1 MAMTEA
7 QGKVLLT
14 VEDLHLSFGGVKV
27 LNAID
32 LYVQKG
38 DIFSIIGPNGAGK
51 TSLLNCINMHYRP
64 DQGGITYVGKDL
76 NGLKPHAIAGLGIAR
91 TFQKVELFQG
101 MTVLDNIK
109 LGRHFLM
116 KFSLLGSFLRLPDIV
131 NDEMKHRKEIEE
143 QIIDFMGLSSFRY
156 SPVGILPLGVRKRV
170 DMARALAMGPRLLL
184 LDEIMSGMAVE
195 EKEDIASYILDVH
208 RDLGVTIVWIEHDLA
223 PVMDLSNRVC
233 VLNFGTKIAEG
244 TPQEVQ
250 KDPQVIEAYL
260 GRQKENQNLNL
271 DSKQAG

>member
-1 MAMTEA
+1 MGTNRND
-7 QGKVLLT
+7 LLRI
-14 VEDLHLSFGGVKV
+14 EGLHLAFGGVQV
-27 LNAID
+27 LTEIS
-32 LYVQKG
+32 LSVKKG

-64 DQGGITYVGKDL
+64 QGGGIIFDGKEL
-76 NGLKPHAIAGLGIAR
+76 NRLKPHTVATLGVAR

-116 KFSLLGSFLRLPDIV
+116 KFSLLGSFFRLPNIAR
-131 NDEMKHRKEIEE
+131 DELKHREEIEE
-143 QIIDFMGLSSFRY
+143 EIIDFMGLSSFRY

-170 DMARALAMGPRLLL
+170 DMARALAMKPKLLL
-184 LDEIMSGMAVE
+184 LDEIMSGMAIE

-223 PVMDLSNRVC
+223 AVMDLSDRVC

-244 TPQEVQ
+244 TPDEVQ
-250 KDPQVIEAYL
+250 EDPKVIEAYL
-260 GRQKENQNLNL
+260 GRQKERQGR
-271 DSKQAG
+271 SC

>member
-1 MAMTEA
+1 MAVTEMH
-7 QGKVLLT
+7 KDHLLKIAG
-14 VEDLHLSFGGVKV
+14 LSLAFGGVQV
-27 LNAID
+27 LTGIT
-32 LYVQKG
+32 LSVKQG

-64 DQGGITYVGKDL
+64 QAGGIVFDGREL
-76 NGLKPHAIAGLGIAR
+76 NRLKPHAVASLGVAR

-116 KFSLLGSFLRLPDIV
+116 KFSLLGSFFRLPNV
-131 NDEMKHRKEIEE
+131 ARDELKHRAEIEE
-143 QIIDFMGLSSFRY
+143 EIIDFMGLSSFRY

-170 DMARALAMGPRLLL
+170 DMARALAMKPKLLL

-208 RDLGVTIVWIEHDLA
+208 RDMGVTIVWIEHDLA
-223 PVMDLSNRVC
+223 AVMDLSDRVC

-244 TPQEVQ
+244 TPEEVQ
-250 KDPQVIEAYL
+250 EDQKVIEAYL
-260 GRQKENQNLNL
+260 GRQK
-271 DSKQAG
+271 KR

>member
-1 MAMTEA
+1 MAVTEA
-7 QGKVLLT
+7 TKHALLEIT
-14 VEDLHLSFGGVKV
+14 DLHLSFGGVKV
-27 LNAID
+27 LNGIT
-32 LYVQKG
+32 LSVPRG
-38 DIFSIIGPNGAGK
+38 VIFSIIGPNGAGK

-64 DQGGITYVGKDL
+64 QHGGIYFDGTEL
-76 NGLKPHAIAGLGIAR
+76 NGIKPHAVAGLGIAR
-91 TFQKVELFQG
+91 TFQKVELFHG

-116 KFSLLGSFLRLPDIV
+116 ESSLLGSFFRFPNMV
-131 NDEMKHRKEIEE
+131 RDEMTHREDIEE
-143 QIIDFMGLSSFRY
+143 GIIDFMGLSSFRY

-170 DMARALAMGPRLLL
+170 DMARALAMRPKLLL

-195 EKEDIASYILDVH
+195 EKEDIASYIMDVQ

-223 PVMDLSNRVC
+223 PVMDLSQRVC

-244 TPQEVQ
+244 SPEEVQ

-260 GRQKENQNLNL
+260 GRQKE
-271 DSKQAG
+271 G

>member
-1 MAMTEA
+1 MGTN
-7 QGKVLLT
+7 GNDLLRI
-14 VEDLHLSFGGVKV
+14 EELNLAFGGVQV
-27 LNAID
+27 LTGIS
-32 LYVQKG
+32 LSVKKG

-64 DQGGITYVGKDL
+64 QGGGIIFDGKEL
-76 NGLKPHAIAGLGIAR
+76 NRLKPHTVATLGVAR

-116 KFSLLGSFLRLPDIV
+116 KFSLMGSFFRLPNITR
-131 NDEMKHRKEIEE
+131 DELKHREEIEE
-143 QIIDFMGLSSFRY
+143 EIIDFMGLSSFRY
-156 SPVGILPLGVRKRV
+156 SPVGILPFGVRKRV
-170 DMARALAMGPRLLL
+170 DMARALAMKPKLLL
-184 LDEIMSGMAVE
+184 LDEIMSGMAIE

-223 PVMDLSNRVC
+223 AVMDLSDRVC

-244 TPQEVQ
+244 TPDEVQ
-250 KDPQVIEAYL
+250 EDPKVIEAYL
-260 GRQKENQNLNL
+260 GRQKER
-271 DSKQAG
+271 

>member
-1 MAMTEA
+1 MAVTGA
-7 QGKVLLT
+7 NRNVLLE

-27 LNAID
+27 LNGIN
-32 LYVQKG
+32 LSVQDG

-64 DQGGITYVGKDL
+64 GLGGITFDGKEL
-76 NGLKPHAIAGLGIAR
+76 NRLKPHAVAALGIAR

-116 KFSLLGSFLRLPDIV
+116 KFSFLGSFLRLPNIV
-131 NDEMKHRKEIEE
+131 GDEMRHRREIEE
-143 QIIDFMGLSSFRY
+143 KVIDFMGLSSFRY
-156 SPVGILPLGVRKRV
+156 SPVGILPFGVRKRV
-170 DMARALAMGPRLLL
+170 DMARALAMRPKLLL
-184 LDEIMSGMAVE
+184 LDEIMSGMAIE
-195 EKEDIASYILDVH
+195 EKEDIASYIMDVH
-208 RDLGVTIVWIEHDLA
+208 RELGVTIVWIEHDLA

-233 VLNFGTKIAEG
+233 VLNFGNKIAEG
-244 TPQEVQ
+244 SPDEVQ

-260 GRQKENQNLNL
+260 GRQKIT
-271 DSKQAG
+271 

>member
-1 MAMTEA
+1 MTQA
-7 QGKVLLT
+7 DKQVLLT
-14 VEDLHLSFGGVKV
+14 IRDLQLSFGGVQV
-27 LNAID
+27 LTGIN
-32 LYVQKG
+32 LSVKEG
-38 DIFSIIGPNGAGK
+38 VIFSIIGPNGAGK

-64 DQGGITYVGKDL
+64 QQGEITFRETPL
-76 NGLKPHAIAGLGIAR
+76 NNLKPHAVATLGIAR

-116 KFSLLGSFLRLPDIV
+116 KSSLLGSFFRLPNIV
-131 NDEMKHRKEIEE
+131 RDEMKHRKEIEE

-170 DMARALAMGPRLLL
+170 DMARALAMRPKLLL

-195 EKEDIASYILDVH
+195 EKEDVASYILDVQ
-208 RDLGVTIVWIEHDLA
+208 RDLEVTIIWIEHDLA
-223 PVMDLSNRVC
+223 AVMDLSDRVC

-244 TPQEVQ
+244 TPEEVQ
-250 KDPQVIEAYL
+250 QDPKVIEAYL
-260 GRQKENQNLNL
+260 GREKR
-271 DSKQAG
+271 G

>member
-1 MAMTEA
+1 MAMIEA
-7 QGKVLLT
+7 KRDILL
-14 VEDLHLSFGGVKV
+14 EIENLHLSFGGIKV
-27 LNAID
+27 LND
-32 LYVQKG
+32 VKLSVQKG
-38 DIFSIIGPNGAGK
+38 VIFSIIGPNGAGK
-51 TSLLNCINMHYRP
+51 TSLINCINMHYRS
-64 DQGGITYVGKDL
+64 DHGGIRFMGREL
-76 NGLKPHAIAGLGIAR
+76 NGIKPHAVAALGIAR

-116 KFSLLGSFLRLPDIV
+116 KFSLLGSFLRLPNIV
-131 NDEMKHRKEIEE
+131 RDEMKHREEIEE
-143 QIIDFMGLSSFRY
+143 EIIDFMGLSSFRY
-156 SPVGILPLGVRKRV
+156 SPVGILPIGVRKRV
-170 DMARALAMGPRLLL
+170 DMARALAMRPELLL

-223 PVMDLSNRVC
+223 PVMDLSDRVC

-244 TPQEVQ
+244 TPDEVQ

-260 GRQKENQNLNL
+260 GRQKET
-271 DSKQAG
+271 

>member
-1 MAMTEA
+1 MT
-7 QGKVLLT
+7 GTNGDKLLRI
-14 VEDLHLSFGGVKV
+14 EGLQLAFGGVQV
-27 LNAID
+27 LTGISLA
-32 LYVQKG
+32 VKKG

-64 DQGGITYVGKDL
+64 QAGGIVFDGKEL
-76 NGLKPHAIAGLGIAR
+76 NRLKPHTVASLGVAR

-116 KFSLLGSFLRLPDIV
+116 KFSLLGSFFRLPNISR
-131 NDEMKHRKEIEE
+131 DEIKHREEIEE
-143 QIIDFMGLSSFRY
+143 EIIDFMGLSSFRY

-170 DMARALAMGPRLLL
+170 DMARALAMRPKLLL

-223 PVMDLSNRVC
+223 AVMDLSDRVC

-244 TPQEVQ
+244 TPEEVQ
-250 KDPQVIEAYL
+250 EDPKVIEAYL
-260 GRQKENQNLNL
+260 GRRKER
-271 DSKQAG
+271 